1 MIAIALAVDYIIG
14 RSGFRVYPSFR
25 MSDRFA
31 LLLFE
36 VFFRVGFAVDDIELI
51 INGIVIEFLA
61 ILKSQTY
68 GSVLL
73 RKSNGGLVI
82 DDIIIGVVLVI
93 ILLNIP
99 IATRCCI

>member
-14 RSGFRVYPSFR
+14 RSAFRVYPSFR
-25 MSDRFA
+25 MFNRFA

-36 VFFRVGFAVDDIELI
+36 VLFRVGFAVDDIELI

-61 ILKSQTY
+61 ILESQTY

-73 RKSNGGLVI
+73 REGNGGLVI